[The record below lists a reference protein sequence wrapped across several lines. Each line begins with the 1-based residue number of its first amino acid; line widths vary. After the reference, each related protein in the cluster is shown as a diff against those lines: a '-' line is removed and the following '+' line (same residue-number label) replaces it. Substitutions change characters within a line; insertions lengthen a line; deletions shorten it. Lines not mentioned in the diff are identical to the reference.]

1 MTNAKKTFFA
11 VAGGLI
17 AVGIVIAAI
26 GFIASGFNPAVFSTQ
41 IDMRDNTIVL
51 GGTKADDPA
60 GIFPIEQ
67 IARLGE
73 VAVPEAPEAP
83 SNPA

>member
-17 AVGIVIAAI
+17 AAGIVIATI
-26 GFIASGFNPAVFSTQ
+26 GFIASSFNPTVFSTQ
-41 IDMRDNTIVL
+41 IDMRDDTIVL
-51 GGTKADDPA
+51 GGTKVDDPV
-60 GIFPIEQ
+60 GIFTIEQ

-73 VAVPEAPEAP
+73 VAVPET
-83 SNPA
+83 S

>member
-41 IDMRDNTIVL
+41 IDMRDNMIVL
-51 GGTKADDPA
+51 GGTKVDDPV

-73 VAVPEAPEAP
+73 VAVPEAPAAP
-83 SNPA
+83 SNPT

>member
-26 GFIASGFNPAVFSTQ
+26 GFIASGLNPAVFSTQ

-51 GGTKADDPA
+51 GGTKVDNPAD
-60 GIFPIEQ
+60 IFPIEQ

>member
-51 GGTKADDPA
+51 GGTKVDDPA

-73 VAVPEAPEAP
+73 VAVPEAPAAP
-83 SNPA
+83 SNPT

>member
-51 GGTKADDPA
+51 GGTKVDDPA
-60 GIFPIEQ
+60 DIFPIEQ

>member
-17 AVGIVIAAI
+17 AAGIVIATI
-26 GFIASGFNPAVFSTQ
+26 GFIASGFNPTVFSTQ
-41 IDMRDNTIVL
+41 IDMRDDTIVL
-51 GGTKADDPA
+51 GGTKVDDPVS
-60 GIFPIEQ
+60 IFPIEQ

-73 VAVPEAPEAP
+73 VAVPEAPAAP